1 MIKLDIHEYC
11 HNCAEFEPLVT
22 QRPGMV
28 QLGFNDCR
36 FCDDTIVECE
46 QRNRCETIYNCLKND
61 D

>member
-22 QRPGMV
+22 QRPGVV
-28 QLGFNDCR
+28 QIGFSDRR
-36 FCDDTIVECE
+36 FCGDTIVECE
-46 QRNRCETIYNCLKND
+46 QRNRCETIYTCLKND